1 MSVIKSASSPR
12 PPGKL
17 ELADDATLKAHVT
30 AAFDEVD
37 AHKSGKVSRA
47 ELRPAFL
54 RLARLAGLP
63 ELGGS
68 SELDRAVDEAFETGE
83 GDETGEL
90 GKDHFVAL
98 SLGLLNVVK
107 IVAAYAGQTAAAHAS
122 HMLLPMRGIVSTPLR
137 SLCAPPPRVSI
148 LHSSASKRGSAAAP
162 LLLQVFTCG
171 AMRHSPP
178 SAEQRAEAALA
189 EAAFKQMDKGGRGK
203 LSKRDLLPVLA
214 TLGIQGSPPQG
225 DAGGAAGEVRGGSG
239 GDGSFVQLVTGMAN
253 LLDSGEQPAFAREAS
268 IALSACSLRK
278 ILASNEPLQKMVSET
293 FADLDVSKAGQL
305 SRADL
310 MSGLRQW
317 LTVWLTPQQ
326 VDSLLS
332 HHFPAADVDS
342 SDSVDRG
349 KFSTLFPALLASLI
363 EQLEQTPLVLKAS
376 VLKDLPVGG
385 NVRGS

>member
-107 IVAAYAGQTAAAHAS
+107 IVAAYAARRCCCRCS
-122 HMLLPMRGIVSTPLR
+122 
-137 SLCAPPPRVSI
+137 
-148 LHSSASKRGSAAAP
+148 
-162 LLLQVFTCG
+162 TCG

-214 TLGIQGSPPQG
+214 TLGIQGSPPQV
-225 DAGGAAGEVRGGSG
+225 AEATLAALLEKYVGGAEEMGASCSSAPRMPSSPVPPFPSSPSLPPPLPTPTPCRTCLPSH
-239 GDGSFVQLVTGMAN
+239 
-253 LLDSGEQPAFAREAS
+253 LLAPRQ
-268 IALSACSLRK
+268 

-349 KFSTLFPALLASLI
+349 KFSTLFPRA
-363 EQLEQTPLVLKAS
+363 
-376 VLKDLPVGG
+376 VG
-385 NVRGS
+385 VPS

>member
-90 GKDHFVAL
+90 SKDHFVAL

-107 IVAAYAGQTAAAHAS
+107 IVAAY
-122 HMLLPMRGIVSTPLR
+122 
-137 SLCAPPPRVSI
+137 
-148 LHSSASKRGSAAAP
+148 AAAP

-214 TLGIQGSPPQG
+214 TLGIQGSPPQV
-225 DAGGAAGEVRGGSG
+225 AEATLAALLEKYVGGAEEMGRRQFNEL
-239 GDGSFVQLVTGMAN
+239 FVQLVTGMAN

-278 ILASNEPLQKMVSET
+278 ILASNEPLQKMASET
-293 FADLDVSKAGQL
+293 FADLDVSNAGQL

>member
-107 IVAAYAGQTAAAHAS
+107 IVAAYA
-122 HMLLPMRGIVSTPLR
+122 
-137 SLCAPPPRVSI
+137 
-148 LHSSASKRGSAAAP
+148 AAP

-214 TLGIQGSPPQG
+214 TLGIQGSPPQV
-225 DAGGAAGEVRGGSG
+225 AEATLAALLEKYVGGAEEMGRRQFNEL
-239 GDGSFVQLVTGMAN
+239 FVQLVTGMAN

-278 ILASNEPLQKMVSET
+278 VALTRTQSPPPPILRTRMMLPAGLLILASNEPLQKMASET
-293 FADLDVSKAGQL
+293 FADLDVSNAGQL
-305 SRADL
+305 SRAYL

-326 VDSLLS
+326 V
-332 HHFPAADVDS
+332 
-342 SDSVDRG
+342 
-349 KFSTLFPALLASLI
+349 
-363 EQLEQTPLVLKAS
+363 
-376 VLKDLPVGG
+376 
-385 NVRGS
+385 